1 MWESTK
7 VMARRPSRDV
17 DLLMLIRE
25 EEAYALRIR
34 DALVFSESKLE
45 RPPAPLAERSQEIS
59 EARRELYARPASM
72 AELADETYL
81 EPEDVEQCRS
91 KNRSARR
98 KLSDEDLVLPAAE
111 AYINPPINRRKTVDD
126 NDALYSA
133 ESVRSGRVEF
143 SYADL
148 IATREGR
155 KITTVR
161 SLRRLANLWDI
172 NPKLNKDEMLSN
184 LIIEYARRYE
194 DEVAAYEARRTGTRS
209 GKIRR
214 RARRR

>member
-1 MWESTK
+1 
-7 VMARRPSRDV
+7 MARRPSRDV

-34 DALVFSESKLE
+34 DSLVFSESKLE
-45 RPPAPLAERSQEIS
+45 RPPAPLAARSQEIS
-59 EARRELYARPASM
+59 EARRQLYTRPASM
-72 AELADETYL
+72 AELAEEEDENYL
-81 EPEDVEQCRS
+81 KPEDVEQCRS

-98 KLSDEDLVLPAAE
+98 KLADEDIILPGAE
-111 AYINPPINRRKTVDD
+111 AYVNPPINRRKTVDD
-126 NDALYSA
+126 DDALYSA
-133 ESVRSGRVEF
+133 ESVRTGRVEF

-161 SLRRLANLWDI
+161 ALRRLANLWDI
-172 NPKLNKDEMLSN
+172 NPKLNKDEMLST

-194 DEVAAYEARRTGTRS
+194 DEVAAYEARRTGTRN